1 MSNRIPLLAIS
12 ACFLLC
18 AACKKNSNN
27 SSGPNPLTGTSWTVN
42 GETTSADM
50 TSTASFGPLTVTVI
64 NLIDFRTINNVG
76 TISFT
81 ADSLMANGVGYGI
94 DTTYTSITETAA
106 STDTITSP
114 LVTTVPPGNASFR
127 YQLIGQDSIYF
138 PNGSPI
144 ALNVDSI
151 QPPIQAKGAHFSI
164 SGSMLTITSTI
175 NQAGNE
181 TVNGITAPTTGTIK
195 SVITLTKQ

>member
-1 MSNRIPLLAIS
+1 MSNRSPFIAI
-12 ACFLLC
+12 AAFLVCC
-18 AACKKNSNN
+18 AACKKNNN
-27 SSGPNPLTGTSWTVN
+27 GSSGPNPLTGTSWTVD
-42 GETTSADM
+42 GETTNADM

-64 NLIDFRTINNVG
+64 NLIDFHTINNVG

-81 ADSLMANGVGYGI
+81 ADSLMATGVGYGI

-106 STDTITSP
+106 STDTILSP
-114 LVTTVPPGNASFR
+114 LVTTVPPGNASFS
-127 YQLIGQDSIYF
+127 YQMIGQDSIYF

-151 QPPIQAKGAHFSI
+151 QPPIAAKGAHFVI
-164 SGSMLTITSTI
+164 SGSTLTITSTI
-175 NQAGNE
+175 NQSGNE
-181 TVNGITAPTTGTIK
+181 TVHGITAPTTGTIK

>member
-1 MSNRIPLLAIS
+1 MSNRSSLFAI
-12 ACFLLC
+12 AAFFIFCV
-18 AACKKNSNN
+18 ACKKNNN
-27 SSGPNPLTGTSWTVN
+27 DHSGPNPLTGTSWTVD
-42 GETTSADM
+42 GETTTADM
-50 TSTASFGPLTVTVI
+50 TSTATFGPLTVTVI

-76 TISFT
+76 SISFT
-81 ADSLMANGVGYGI
+81 ADSLMATGVGYGI
-94 DTTYTSITETAA
+94 DTSYTSITQTAA
-106 STDTITSP
+106 SMDTIVSP
-114 LVTTVPPGNASFR
+114 LVTTVPPGDASFT

-151 QPPIQAKGAHFSI
+151 QPPIAAKGAHFVI
-164 SGSMLTITSTI
+164 SGNTLTITSTI
-175 NQAGNE
+175 NQSGNE